1 MTAAMLNHP
10 LLHRVKAFFTPGTL
24 DRYLIV
30 QLVPPFMVALS
41 VVMIALLLERLLVL
55 FNLLAAGNNHLGIFV
70 ELLTTL
76 LPHYLGLAIPAAL
89 CVSVFSI
96 IRRMSQNEEIDAI
109 TSSGISLVR
118 ITRPYIL
125 LGGVLSFIA
134 FLLYGFVQPHA
145 RYDFRATFYTASHT
159 GWAPRLQSNMFASP
173 SPTLTI
179 VADHVTQGGSD
190 LQGVF
195 IRDTSDH
202 QERDITARHGH
213 IRLASDNSAVEIDLE
228 NGTILT
234 DPGKSLPTLTTFEH
248 ATRLL
253 TRANHIA
260 PFRERGEDERELTSP
275 ELVSRLL
282 HQDPSISR
290 PHMRSEVHFRL
301 ARSLTIPFIPAL
313 AAALAIMR
321 KRQRNSAGLV
331 LAFIVMVGFDH
342 MLQFGHSMVATK
354 KASLLMI
361 WGPALVFVAGSS
373 LLLLYKSGT
382 FQTLKARWGGT
393 RRIGKQNSQKVLP

>member
-1 MTAAMLNHP
+1 MTPSMPKLP
-10 LLHRVKAFFTPGTL
+10 LLRRLKAFFTPGTL
-24 DRYLIV
+24 DRYLIAQV
-30 QLVPPFMVALS
+30 IPPFLVALS
-41 VVMIALLLERLLVL
+41 VVMSALLLERLLVL
-55 FNLLAAGNNHLGIFV
+55 FNLLAAGNNHLGVFV

-89 CVSVFSI
+89 CVAVFSV

-109 TSSGISLVR
+109 TSSGLSLAR

-125 LGGVLSFIA
+125 LGAALSFTA

-145 RYDFRATFYTASHT
+145 RYDFRATFYMASHT

-179 VADHVTQGGSD
+179 VSDNVTQGGSD
-190 LQGVF
+190 LHGVF

-213 IRLASDNSAVEIDLE
+213 IRLASDSSAVEIDLE
-228 NGTILT
+228 DGTILT
-234 DPGKSLPTLTTFEH
+234 DNGKGLPTLTTFDH

-275 ELVSRLL
+275 ELISRLV
-282 HQDPSISR
+282 HRDPSISR

-321 KRQRNSAGLV
+321 KRQRSSAGLV

-354 KASLLMI
+354 KASLLII

-373 LLLLYKSGT
+373 LLLLYKSGMI
-382 FQTLKARWGGT
+382 QILKARWT
-393 RRIGKQNSQKVLP
+393 NAPRAEAKNSQKVLP

>member
-1 MTAAMLNHP
+1 MTPSMPKLP
-10 LLHRVKAFFTPGTL
+10 LLRRLKAFFTPGTL
-24 DRYLIV
+24 DRYLIAQV
-30 QLVPPFMVALS
+30 IPPFLVALS
-41 VVMIALLLERLLVL
+41 VVMSALLLERLLVL
-55 FNLLAAGNNHLGIFV
+55 FNLLAAGNNHLGVFV

-89 CVSVFSI
+89 CVAVFSV

-109 TSSGISLVR
+109 TSSGLSLAR

-125 LGGVLSFIA
+125 LGAALSFTA

-145 RYDFRATFYTASHT
+145 RYDFRATFYMASHT

-179 VADHVTQGGSD
+179 VSDNVTQGGSD
-190 LQGVF
+190 LHGVF

-213 IRLASDNSAVEIDLE
+213 IRLASDSSAVEIDLE
-228 NGTILT
+228 DGTILT
-234 DPGKSLPTLTTFEH
+234 DNGKGLPTLTTFDH

-275 ELVSRLL
+275 ELISRLV
-282 HQDPSISR
+282 HRDPSISR

-321 KRQRNSAGLV
+321 KRQRSSAGLV

-354 KASLLMI
+354 KASLLII

-373 LLLLYKSGT
+373 LLLLYKSGMI
-382 FQTLKARWGGT
+382 QILKARWT
-393 RRIGKQNSQKVLP
+393 NARRAEAKNSQKVLP

>member
-1 MTAAMLNHP
+1 MTPSMPKLP
-10 LLHRVKAFFTPGTL
+10 LLRRLKAFFTPGTL
-24 DRYLIV
+24 DRYLIAQV
-30 QLVPPFMVALS
+30 IPPFLVALS
-41 VVMIALLLERLLVL
+41 VVMSALLLERLLVL
-55 FNLLAAGNNHLGIFV
+55 FNLLAAGNNHLGVFV

-89 CVSVFSI
+89 CVAVFSV

-109 TSSGISLVR
+109 TSSGLSLAR

-125 LGGVLSFIA
+125 LGAALSFTA

-145 RYDFRATFYTASHT
+145 RYDFRATFYMASHT

-179 VADHVTQGGSD
+179 VSDNVTQGGSD
-190 LQGVF
+190 LHGVF

-213 IRLASDNSAVEIDLE
+213 IRLASDSSAVEIDLE
-228 NGTILT
+228 DGTILT
-234 DPGKSLPTLTTFEH
+234 DNGKGLPTLTTFDH

-275 ELVSRLL
+275 ELISRLI
-282 HQDPSISR
+282 HRDPSISR

-321 KRQRNSAGLV
+321 KRQRSSAGLV

-354 KASLLMI
+354 KASLLII

-373 LLLLYKSGT
+373 LLLLYKSGMI
-382 FQTLKARWGGT
+382 QILKARWT
-393 RRIGKQNSQKVLP
+393 NAPRAEAKNSQKVLP

>member
-1 MTAAMLNHP
+1 MPKLP
-10 LLHRVKAFFTPGTL
+10 LLRRLKAFFTPGTL
-24 DRYLIV
+24 DRYLIAQV
-30 QLVPPFMVALS
+30 IPPFLVALS
-41 VVMIALLLERLLVL
+41 VVMSALLLERLLVL
-55 FNLLAAGNNHLGIFV
+55 FNLLAAGNNHLGVFV

-89 CVSVFSI
+89 CVAVFSV

-109 TSSGISLVR
+109 TSSGLSLAR

-125 LGGVLSFIA
+125 LGAALSFTA

-145 RYDFRATFYTASHT
+145 RYDFRATFYMASHT

-179 VADHVTQGGSD
+179 VSDNVTQGGSD
-190 LQGVF
+190 LHGVF

-213 IRLASDNSAVEIDLE
+213 IRLASDSSAVEIDLE
-228 NGTILT
+228 DGTILT
-234 DPGKSLPTLTTFEH
+234 DNGKGLPTLTTFDH

-275 ELVSRLL
+275 ELISRLV
-282 HQDPSISR
+282 HRDPSISR

-321 KRQRNSAGLV
+321 KRQRSSAGLV

-354 KASLLMI
+354 KASLLII

-373 LLLLYKSGT
+373 LLLLYKSGMI
-382 FQTLKARWGGT
+382 QILKARWT
-393 RRIGKQNSQKVLP
+393 NAPRAEAKNSQKVLP